1 MRRLIAGASVIAV
14 LIALESDAANPLPTP
29 GLYQVPGLCQVPRL
43 YQVGVRI
50 RRPNVQHTAAPIER
64 RQSIRPTRAEPQSR
78 LRQPSATPNNPT
90 LVTLPSRRVVE
101 NDAERV
107 AVTGAHAAYTM
118 AKIHPVYPS
127 RSVHR
132 AMVDREDYRVALA
145 KRYDLRSR
153 LHAWPLL
160 GENELAARKISPRFG
175 Q

>member
-29 GLYQVPGLCQVPRL
+29 GLCQVPRL
-43 YQVGVRI
+43 YQVEVRI
-50 RRPNVQHTAAPIER
+50 SLPNVQDTAALIER

-127 RSVHR
+127 RSLHR